1 MIEMFAAVPVTAMED
16 EDGAGEPPARAA
28 VTAGAKRR
36 TTKAKA
42 APADG
47 EASSNGTEE

>member
-1 MIEMFAAVPVTAMED
+1 MSLLARMED
-16 EDGAGEPPARAA
+16 EDELPAEPPARAT
-28 VTAGAKRR
+28 VAKRR

-47 EASSNGTEE
+47 EGTPNGTEE